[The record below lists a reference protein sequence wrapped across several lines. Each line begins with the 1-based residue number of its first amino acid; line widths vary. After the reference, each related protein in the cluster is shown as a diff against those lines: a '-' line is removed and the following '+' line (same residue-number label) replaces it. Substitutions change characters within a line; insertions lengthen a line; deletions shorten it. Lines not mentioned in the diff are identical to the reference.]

1 MAEDDTL
8 TDISIIGESNDEEK
22 LMKILL
28 RDQRMCFEEN
38 RRNTFVDWP
47 FSEPAKCTADAV
59 TTTTYTYFS
68 TTLLSLVLRSSM
80 KVVPLVVDQFLAIS

>member
-59 TTTTYTYFS
+59 STTTYYS
-68 TTLLSLVLRSSM
+68 TLLG
-80 KVVPLVVDQFLAIS
+80 LASTKKFNESCPPSC

>member
-1 MAEDDTL
+1 MMAGDDTL

-28 RDQRMCFEEN
+28 RDQRMCYEEN

-59 TTTTYTYFS
+59 STTYYIDRPTSLLLYYS
-68 TTLLSLVLRSSM
+68 TGTDSLGL
-80 KVVPLVVDQFLAIS
+80 D

>member
-1 MAEDDTL
+1 MAGDDTL

-22 LMKILL
+22 LMNILL

-59 TTTTYTYFS
+59 STTTYILLYYS
-68 TTLLSLVLRSSM
+68 TGSGTKKFNESCPPSC
-80 KVVPLVVDQFLAIS
+80 